1 MGVER
6 EAGVRVWRCDVGGD
20 CLCMSGTTAG
30 YGVDPAGEYVV
41 GVVLAGAMRARRGRE
56 RYVFGPGD
64 VCTWDPSA
72 AHSGTPHGCP
82 RWQARLL
89 ILELPTLERIVRGP
103 ERLTTD
109 LCFSTPLMR
118 DGRLARRFV
127 ELHRALESPSWSL
140 ERESLLADW
149 LHDVSDDSQPRA
161 DRRRSAR
168 RDPALGRACEF
179 LQDELAA
186 NVTLAELERA
196 AGVSRHRLS
205 RSFRAAYG
213 MPPHRFQLAQ
223 RIRIARQMLE
233 RGVAIAEVAQAT
245 GFFDQSHL
253 HRHFRRTLG
262 MTPAS
267 YARLT
272 AQTYKTSALR

>member
-1 MGVER
+1 
-6 EAGVRVWRCDVGGD
+6 
-20 CLCMSGTTAG
+20 
-30 YGVDPAGEYVV
+30 
-41 GVVLAGAMRARRGRE
+41 
-56 RYVFGPGD
+56 
-64 VCTWDPSA
+64 
-72 AHSGTPHGCP
+72 
-82 RWQARLL
+82 
-89 ILELPTLERIVRGP
+89 LPTLERIVRGP
-103 ERLTTD
+103 ERLPAD
-109 LCFSTPLMR
+109 LCFSTPLVR
-118 DGRLARRFV
+118 DGRLAQRFV

-149 LHDVSDDSQPRA
+149 LHDVSGGSQA
-161 DRRRSAR
+161 LDERRRSAR

-179 LQDELAA
+179 LQDELAG

-205 RSFRAAYG
+205 RIFRAAYG

-223 RIRIARQMLE
+223 RIRMARQMLE

-267 YARLT
+267 YARLI